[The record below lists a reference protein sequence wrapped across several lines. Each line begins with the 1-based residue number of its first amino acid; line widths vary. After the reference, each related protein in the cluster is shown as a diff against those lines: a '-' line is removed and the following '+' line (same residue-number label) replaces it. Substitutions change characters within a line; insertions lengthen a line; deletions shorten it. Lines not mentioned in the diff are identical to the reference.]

1 MLPVRPGSE
10 GDSRRR
16 VPNVTG
22 VSVRSRRTSPGV
34 ASEIE
39 KDIARSREKIEAR
52 YAARIA
58 DLQAR
63 GDKEIADFERAQRGG
78 LANSAVKTAWFFE
91 SMGQVPARGYTQDA
105 NGLWLPD
112 KLVAETE
119 KRIADKKEK
128 VLAALEQAVKSLE
141 RERDYILKVGLADRE
156 RQLKEHALKGGPE
169 AKRGLLC
176 GIAYGRDKRA
186 ALLDRII
193 IHEGEMSSRY
203 SGGKSYSRRTAI
215 SGSRRSEVGRTSS
228 GSDFCRECAVRLCTL
243 RSGEAAVLPNRKM
256 SLA

>member
-1 MLPVRPGSE
+1 MTSRERITIWVLVTVVLFCNVAGAAGVRGGQPQASTE
-10 GDSRRR
+10 RNRRF
-16 VPNVTG
+16 
-22 VSVRSRRTSPGV
+22 
-34 ASEIE
+34 SEIE

-193 IHEGEMSSRY
+193 IHEGEIFYGVKVVEIQRRKVIFEKNGDKWEQKV
-203 SGGKSYSRRTAI
+203 GG
-215 SGSRRSEVGRTSS
+215 RS
-228 GSDFCRECAVRLCTL
+228 DKFWQ
-243 RSGEAAVLPNRKM
+243 
-256 SLA
+256 